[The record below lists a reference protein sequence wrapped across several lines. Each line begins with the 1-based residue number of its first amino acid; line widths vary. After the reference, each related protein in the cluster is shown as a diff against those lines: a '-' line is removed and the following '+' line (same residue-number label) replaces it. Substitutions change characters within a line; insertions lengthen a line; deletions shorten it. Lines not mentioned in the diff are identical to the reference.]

1 MTIISARHRQTSP
14 RIRSLQIILL
24 SLVSIISY
32 GALVLP
38 SLTTPAAVSLNVGD
52 VSPSDFQAPQ
62 DIEYISEVRTQEARL
77 AAENAVVPVYAPP
90 DTTIARGQIDR
101 LRAAL
106 QYITLVRGDE
116 NATEEQ
122 KASDIASLSDI
133 SIDPETIEQILG
145 LTSTR
150 WDAIQQESLSVLE
163 QVMRRTIRDN
173 ETDSVRRTIPSLVS
187 LALNDE
193 QAVIVVE
200 LVSAFIIPNSLY
212 SADLTESTKQSARD
226 AVVPVVQ
233 SYKAGEVIIL
243 RGQIIRSPQLEALQQ
258 LGLIEQTKPWQ
269 DYAGAGALVLA
280 LAALT
285 VLYFSRRR
293 LLFLFDARSLVV
305 VALIVLVFV
314 VGARFIIPDRIVLPY
329 AYPLA
334 SAGLLIATMFGL
346 EAGIIFSL
354 LTALLVSYAIPNTP
368 DLTPYYLVTSLVGV
382 LMLGS
387 ARRVWT
393 FFRAGMAVS
402 VAGIVTLIAFRLPF
416 VSMDGIA
423 MLQLAGAAVFS
434 GLASSSIA
442 LLLQFFLAQTLGL
455 TTALQL
461 IEISRPDFPLL
472 QFFLRHAPGTYQ
484 HSLQVANLA
493 EQAAELIGAD
503 ALLTRVGAL
512 FHDVGKSLNPTFFIE
527 NQASG
532 TVNPHEA
539 LDPQQSAAIIIAHVT
554 DGAALAR
561 KHRLPRRIDDFILE
575 HHGTMVTRY
584 QQNQAIEAAGGDASK
599 VDDANFRYPGPS
611 PRSRETALLMLADG
625 TEARTRAARPQHEDE
640 IRDLVLATI
649 EAAQKQGQLDNTQLT
664 FRDLNIITDAFVTI
678 LKGTHHSRIPYP
690 KERSTTELPVTDN
703 ITTVPHKR

>member
-1 MTIISARHRQTSP
+1 MTIISALHRKTPP
-14 RIRSLQIILL
+14 RIRTLQIILL
-24 SLVSIISY
+24 SLVSVILF
-32 GALVLP
+32 GALVFPTLSSP
-38 SLTTPAAVSLNVGD
+38 TAISLRAGD
-52 VSPSDFQAPQ
+52 VSPDDYLAPQ
-62 DIEYISEVRTQEARL
+62 DIEYISEVRTEDARL
-77 AAENAVVPVYAPP
+77 AAENAVAPVYAPP
-90 DTTIARGQIDR
+90 DTTLARRQIER

-106 QYITLVRGDE
+106 QYITLVRNDE
-116 NATEEQ
+116 NATAEQ

-133 SIDPETIEQILG
+133 SLRPQTIEQIIG

-150 WDAIQQESLSVLE
+150 WDTIQQESLSVLE
-163 QVMRRTIRDN
+163 QVMRLTIRDN
-173 ETDSVRRTIPSLVS
+173 ETELVRKTIPSLVS
-187 LALNDE
+187 LALNDD
-193 QAVIVVE
+193 QAAIVVE
-200 LVSAFIIPNSLY
+200 LVSEFVTPNSLY
-212 SADLTESTKQSARD
+212 SADLTETAKQSARD
-226 AVVPVVQ
+226 AVEHIIQ

-243 RGQIIRSPQLEALQQ
+243 RGQIIRAPHLEALQQ
-258 LGLIEQTKPWQ
+258 LGLIEQASPWQ
-269 DYAGAGALVLA
+269 DYAGAGALVFT
-280 LAALT
+280 LAALSGM
-285 VLYFSRRR
+285 YFSRRR
-293 LLFLFDARSLVV
+293 LLFLFDARSLIV

-314 VGARFIIPDRIVLPY
+314 IGARLLIPDRTIVPY

-334 SAGLLIATMFGL
+334 SVGLLIATMFGL

-354 LTALLVSYAIPNTP
+354 LTALLVPYGMPNAL
-368 DLTPYYLVTSLVGV
+368 DLTPYYIVSSLVGV

-402 VAGIVTLIAFRLPF
+402 VAGIVTLLAFRLPF

-423 MLQLAGAAVFS
+423 MLQLAGAAIFS

-442 LLLQFFLAQTLGL
+442 LLLQYFLAQSLGL

-527 NQASG
+527 NQAAG
-532 TVNPHEA
+532 TANPHDA
-539 LDPQQSAAIIIAHVT
+539 LDPEQSAAIIIAHVP
-554 DGAALAR
+554 DGVSLAR

-575 HHGTMVTRY
+575 HHGTMITRY

-599 VDDANFRYPGPS
+599 VDHSKFQYPGPR

-625 TEARTRAARPQHEDE
+625 TEARARAVRPKGEEE
-640 IRDLVLATI
+640 IRELVLATI
-649 EAAQKQGQLDNTQLT
+649 EAAQKQGQLDSTQLT
-664 FRDLNIITDAFVTI
+664 FQDLTVVTDAFVTI
-678 LKGTHHSRIPYP
+678 LKGTHHSRIAYP
-690 KERSTTELPVTDN
+690 KEQPTLEHAAAEDVA
-703 ITTVPHKR
+703 TVPRKQ

>member
-1 MTIISARHRQTSP
+1 MTIISALHRKTPS
-14 RIRSLQIILL
+14 RIRTLQIILL
-24 SLVSIISY
+24 SLVSIILF
-32 GALVLP
+32 GALVFPTLSSP
-38 SLTTPAAVSLNVGD
+38 TAVSLRAGD
-52 VSPSDFQAPQ
+52 VSPDDYLAPQ
-62 DIEYISEVRTQEARL
+62 DIEYISEVRTQDARL
-77 AAENAVVPVYAPP
+77 AAENAVAPVYAPP
-90 DTTIARGQIDR
+90 DTTLARGQIDR

-106 QYITLVRGDE
+106 QYITLVRNDE
-116 NATEEQ
+116 NATDEQ

-133 SIDPETIEQILG
+133 SLRPQTIEQIIG

-150 WDAIQQESLSVLE
+150 WETIQQESLSVLE
-163 QVMRRTIRDN
+163 QVMRFTIREN
-173 ETDSVRRTIPSLVS
+173 ETESVRKTIPSLVS
-187 LALNDE
+187 LSLNDE
-193 QAVIVVE
+193 QAAIVVE
-200 LVSAFIIPNSLY
+200 LVTAFVIPNSLY
-212 SADLTESTKQSARD
+212 SDDLTETAKQSARD
-226 AVVPVVQ
+226 TVEPITQ
-233 SYKAGEVIIL
+233 SYKSGEVIIL
-243 RGQIIRSPQLEALQQ
+243 RGQIIRAPHLEALQQ
-258 LGLIEQTKPWQ
+258 LGLIEQASPWQ
-269 DYAGAGALVLA
+269 DYAGAGALVLS
-280 LAALT
+280 LAALSAM
-285 VLYFSRRR
+285 YFSRRR

-314 VGARFIIPDRIVLPY
+314 IGARFIIPDRTILPY

-334 SAGLLIATMFGL
+334 SVGLLIATMFGL

-354 LTALLVSYAIPNTP
+354 LTALLVPYGMPNAL
-368 DLTPYYLVTSLVGV
+368 DLTPYYVVSSLVGV

-402 VAGIVTLIAFRLPF
+402 VAGIVTLLAFRLPF
-416 VSMDGIA
+416 VPMDAIA

-442 LLLQFFLAQTLGL
+442 LLLQYFLAQSLGL

-527 NQASG
+527 NQSAG
-532 TVNPHEA
+532 TVNPHDA
-539 LDPQQSAAIIIAHVT
+539 LDPEQSAAIIIAHVP
-554 DGAALAR
+554 DGVSLAR

-575 HHGTMVTRY
+575 HHGTMITRY

-599 VDDANFRYPGPS
+599 VDDSKFQYPGPR

-625 TEARTRAARPQHEDE
+625 TEARARAVRPEGEEE
-640 IRDLVLATI
+640 IRELVLATI

-664 FRDLNIITDAFVTI
+664 FQDLSVVTDAFVTI
-678 LKGTHHSRIPYP
+678 LKGTHHTRIAYP
-690 KERSTTELPVTDN
+690 KEQPALEQSAAEDVVTMSR
-703 ITTVPHKR
+703 KK